1 MSEVLLKQLVAIC
14 FIAYFMWC
22 MRFSALRRNWV
33 PAIFFVSYAAFS
45 QNFSFFFRELHQV
58 LLVGLILHGVLSF
71 GKHSRVRA
79 FDLSLLFFG
88 LFILVSLAFNV
99 FDEDAKGQFVNYVVS
114 ALVARQLLSE
124 VSQKT
129 EEFERAL
136 QFLASLCVGMA
147 CVGVLESLL
156 GISPRSEATLS
167 NPNYYAHFLGVGFC
181 IQWSFRRDRFRL
193 LKLFIIFVG
202 IIVSGSR
209 SAILIPAIQIVW
221 SAYVGG
227 GLVRLAKHT
236 LPGVVVVVLLLAS
249 GSTRFT
255 DKDDSQASDAERLI
269 FASIAYRMSLDRPV
283 TGVGWGRFISEF
295 SSYSSG
301 SEEVVINSGVVDV
314 SEQDRRVTHND
325 FMRILAEL
333 GWLGFLASVIFTV
346 HIFFMMMRFRFGIP
360 QYVFPVWTGTLL
372 FSLTHNNMNSAFFWF
387 LFLLPQVWLSSREG
401 VQRRAASIHRG
412 AEL

>member
-1 MSEVLLKQLVAIC
+1 MSEVFLKQFVAGV

-22 MRFSALRRNWV
+22 MRSHAFQRSWV
-33 PAIFFVSYAAFS
+33 PAGFFVSYAAFS
-45 QNFSFFFRELHQV
+45 QNFSFFFRELHQIF
-58 LLVGLILHGVLSF
+58 LVGLILHGLLSF
-71 GKHSRVRA
+71 GKKSRVRA

-88 LFILVSLAFNV
+88 LFILVSLSFNV
-99 FDEDAKGQFVNYVVS
+99 LDEDAKGQMVNYVVS
-114 ALVARQLLSE
+114 SLVAHRLLSE
-124 VSQKT
+124 VSQNA

-136 QFLASLCVGMA
+136 QFLTSLCVGIA
-147 CVGVLESLL
+147 CVGVIESLL
-156 GISPRSEATLS
+156 GVSPRSEATLS

-181 IQWSFRRDRFRL
+181 IQWTFRWDRFRL
-193 LKLFIIFVG
+193 LKLFVIFVG
-202 IIVSGSR
+202 IVVSGSR

-227 GLVRLAKHT
+227 GVVRLAKYT
-236 LPGVVVVVLLLAS
+236 LLGLAVVALLLAS

-269 FASIAYRMSLDRPV
+269 FASIAYRMSLDRPL

-295 SSYSSG
+295 SNYSSG
-301 SEEVVINSGVVDV
+301 AEEVVINSGVVDV

-333 GWLGFLASVIFTV
+333 GWPGFLVSVIFSA
-346 HIFFMMMRFRFGIP
+346 HLLFMMFRFRCRVP
-360 QYVFPVWTGTLL
+360 QYVFPVWAGTLL

-387 LFLLPQVWLSSREG
+387 LFLLPQVWLSSASNVRM
-401 VQRRAASIHRG
+401 RSASIHRG